1 MAEFFK
7 VTTGTINLKSD
18 RNVDANGTSVPN
30 NGPADQALPKANIKV
45 GATGDNVASNSSD
58 QALPKANYKV
68 GATGDNAAKRGK

>member
-7 VTTGTINLKSD
+7 MTTGKLNLKSE
-18 RNVDANGTSVPN
+18 RSVDANGTSVPS
-30 NGPADQALPKANIKV
+30 NGPANQALPKANTSV
-45 GATGDNVASNSSD
+45 GAMGDNVASNSSD